1 MGWLSKA
8 KDSFSKIF
16 SKVKNVVEKMG
27 KVYDKGKEIYGKGK
41 ETIYNLPVVGE
52 VAKQYV
58 SQAEQ
63 QLGSKFKEMTGMTPG
78 QFDERQRQVRSVL
91 G

>member
-8 KDSFSKIF
+8 KDGFSKIF
-16 SKVKNVVEKMG
+16 GKVKDVVQKFG
-27 KVYDKGKEIYGKGK
+27 KIYDKGKEIYGKGK
-41 ETIYNLPVVGE
+41 EAVYSLPVVGN

-63 QLGSKFKEMTGMTPG
+63 QLGNKFQQVTGMTPS
-78 QFDERQRQVRSVL
+78 QFDERQKQVRSII

>member
-8 KDSFSKIF
+8 KDSFGKIF
-16 SKVKNVVEKMG
+16 SKVKDAVQKIG

-41 ETIYNLPVVGE
+41 EAVYSLPVIGN

-63 QLGSKFKEMTGMTPG
+63 QLGNKFQQVTGMTPG
-78 QFDERQRQVRSVL
+78 QFDERQKQIRSVI